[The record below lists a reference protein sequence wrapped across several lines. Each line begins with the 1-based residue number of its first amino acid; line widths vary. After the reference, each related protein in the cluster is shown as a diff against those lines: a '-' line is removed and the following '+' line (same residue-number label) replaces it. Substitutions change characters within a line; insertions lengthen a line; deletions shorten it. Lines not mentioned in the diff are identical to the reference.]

1 MADVSAAVVRDLR
14 DKTGAGM
21 MDCKKALGEVGGD
34 LEKAVD
40 WLRTKG
46 LASAAKKAG
55 RATNQGL
62 VHSYVHTGGKVGVLI
77 EVNCESDFVA
87 RTDDFPELCR
97 DLCMQIAAAMPVCV
111 RREEFPADQ
120 LEREKAIF
128 ETQAQESGKPAAVI
142 EKMIVGRVE
151 KLYKETVLLEQPFI
165 KDPNIT
171 VEDRVKQAIT
181 KLGENIV
188 VRRFTRYQLG
198 EGAAS

>member
-1 MADVSAAVVRDLR
+1 MAEISAAVVRDLR

-62 VHSYVHTGGKVGVLI
+62 IHSYVHTGGKVGVLI

-87 RTDDFPELCR
+87 RTDDFVELCR
-97 DLCMQIAAAMPVCV
+97 DLAMQIAAAMPACV
-111 RREEFPADQ
+111 RREDFPPDQ

-128 ETQAQESGKPAAVI
+128 VSQAKESGKPEAVI

-171 VEDRVKQAIT
+171 VEDRLKQAIT
-181 KLGENIV
+181 KLGENMI
-188 VRRFTRYQLG
+188 VRRFMRYQLG